1 MLQALHRAARRGKGA
16 PKEIIW
22 VDSLYARNMTMGV
35 WLPKKGRNLELVKQL
50 RAEWRQVQIRR
61 GRHAVK
67 IAHVRSHTGVPG
79 NELADKLAEW
89 GLYLDEKDPNLPY
102 GIEKARPMMREIV
115 KRGQMPDPPQPPG
128 AAGPPP
134 PRGGGT
140 PHSNPPT
147 LSPSEQ
153 TASGDG

>member
-1 MLQALHRAARRGKGA
+1 
-16 PKEIIW
+16 
-22 VDSLYARNMTMGV
+22 
-35 WLPKKGRNLELVKQL
+35 
-50 RAEWRQVQIRR
+50 
-61 GRHAVK
+61 
-67 IAHVRSHTGVPG
+67 
-79 NELADKLAEW
+79 
-89 GLYLDEKDPNLPY
+89 
-102 GIEKARPMMREIV
+102 MMREIV

-140 PHSNPPT
+140 PHSTPPT